1 MAYTLAEIEWL
12 HDNGKMPDWIY
23 YQLNEKSLTENYH
36 RFKQQQRLE
45 TMQKLEQRR
54 RQAQAEKELEEQIEK
69 KATAAIEKAL
79 EDLLKDFSK

>member
-45 TMQKLEQRR
+45 TM
-54 RQAQAEKELEEQIEK
+54 
-69 KATAAIEKAL
+69 
-79 EDLLKDFSK
+79 

>member
-69 KATAAIEKAL
+69 KATAAIEKA
-79 EDLLKDFSK
+79 